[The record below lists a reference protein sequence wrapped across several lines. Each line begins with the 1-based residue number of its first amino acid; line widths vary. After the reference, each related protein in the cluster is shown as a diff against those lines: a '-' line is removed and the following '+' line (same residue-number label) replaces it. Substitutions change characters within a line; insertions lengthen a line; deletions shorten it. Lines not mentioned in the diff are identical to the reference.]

1 MNKAITYVRYFLDYL
16 KHGDLGS
23 IIASVKYIL
32 NKTSHTSDRIIRTSA
47 GTFFCRKNTNDFQFA
62 NFYYEW
68 GVKKYLLKHINEY
81 TVFVDGGACIGDYSI
96 LLSSYGIRCIAFEP
110 VLNNYEVLIKNL
122 NLNNLKSKVK
132 AFSVGL
138 GDRNFRARF
147 VFNPVNTGASHLA
160 NDKEAVD
167 CMVEIR
173 TFDSLLSELNINID
187 DNILIKL
194 DIEGMELEAI
204 RGATGFIGHFP
215 NITFVTEYKHS
226 VLVSIKE
233 TLSKIAPFEFG
244 IVDEFNIYAKK
255 LK

>member
-1 MNKAITYVRYFLDYL
+1 MNKVITYARYFLDYL

-23 IIASVKYIL
+23 IIASVKYVL
-32 NKTSHTSDRIIRTSA
+32 NKSSHSSDRIIRTSA

-68 GVKKYLLKHINEY
+68 GVKKYLLNRINEY
-81 TVFVDGGACIGDYSI
+81 TVFIDGGACIGDYSI
-96 LLSSYGIRCIAFEP
+96 LLSRYGIRCIAIEP
-110 VLNNYEVLIKNL
+110 VLNNYEVVIKNID
-122 NLNNLKSKVK
+122 LNNLNSKVK
-132 AFSVGL
+132 ALPVGL
-138 GDRNFRARF
+138 GDKNFRANF
-147 VFNPVNTGASHLA
+147 VFNPINTGASHIA
-160 NDKEAVD
+160 NDNDTVN

-173 TFDSLLSELNINID
+173 TLDSLLPELNISIN

-204 RGATGFIGHFP
+204 RGATDFILHYP

-226 VLVSIKE
+226 GYASIKE

-244 IVDEFNIYAKK
+244 IIDEFNIYAKK
-255 LK
+255 TK